1 MANNIK
7 TSKTEVTHVAIALV
21 ALAFAFSLALFKK
34 EIYAGGSFFNVF
46 SNYSLEFFAAS
57 LITVGLAFVLHEL
70 GHKFMAER
78 FGLWAEFRVWQIG
91 LFFALIMAVFTL
103 GSFIFAAPGATMI
116 APVRKTKNGFVL
128 KKIKISPEAMGKI
141 GLAGPAV
148 NIVLAITFMLLS
160 LATGYKLFGIGAW
173 VNAWLG
179 MFNLIPF
186 SLLDGRKVW
195 QWSKWMWGLAMLVC
209 VGLFV
214 ASAGAV

>member
-1 MANNIK
+1 MAARIK
-7 TSKTEVTHVAIALV
+7 TSGIEVAHILIALV

-34 EIYAGGSFFNVF
+34 EIYIGKSFFDAF
-46 SNYSLEFFAAS
+46 SNYSLEFFVAS
-57 LITVGLAFVLHEL
+57 LVTVGLAFVLHEL
-70 GHKFMAER
+70 GHKFVAER
-78 FGLWAEFRVWQIG
+78 FGLWAEFRVWPIG

-128 KKIKISPEAMGKI
+128 KKIKISLEAMGKI
-141 GLAGPAV
+141 GLAGPVV
-148 NIVLAITFMLLS
+148 NIVLAILFLLLS
-160 LATGYKLFGIGAW
+160 LATGYKILGIGAW

-195 QWSKWMWGLAMLVC
+195 QWSKPMWGLAMLVC

>member
-1 MANNIK
+1 MASNIK
-7 TSKTEVTHVAIALV
+7 TSKTEVTHIIFALV

-34 EIYAGGSFFNVF
+34 EIYVGKSFFDAF
-46 SNYSLEFFAAS
+46 SNYNLEFFVAS
-57 LITVGLAFVLHEL
+57 LVTVGLAFVLHEL
-70 GHKFMAER
+70 GHKFVAER
-78 FGLWAEFRVWQIG
+78 FGLWAEFRVWPIG

-116 APVRKTKNGFVL
+116 APVRKTKNGFIL
-128 KKIKISPEAMGKI
+128 KKVKINLEAMGKI
-141 GLAGPAV
+141 GLAGPVV
-148 NIVLAITFMLLS
+148 NIVLAILFLSLS
-160 LATGYKLFGIGAW
+160 LATSYKIFGIGAW

-186 SLLDGRKVW
+186 SLLDGKKVW
-195 QWSKWMWGLAMLVC
+195 QWSKPMWGLAMLVC